1 MSKFNI
7 NGLTD
12 AQQQSCMSFMITD
25 AERIAILNARGTHM
39 TGFSAQKRPGSDSK
53 VYFWS
58 EGLQPSDDIRELI
71 ADKNPIRAAE
81 KFLAVFMA
89 FYESKSQYPEPRPKL
104 PQAELKD
111 ANPESESESVIELS
125 LCSFDEFLPE
135 PGKTYRFVKN
145 PGCPVCAQVDLIMGL
160 SRRAQG

>member
-1 MSKFNI
+1 MPKFNI

-25 AERIAILNARGTHM
+25 AERIETLKERAAAM
-39 TGFSAQKRPGSDSK
+39 TGYYVFQDGHNFYVWSD
-53 VYFWS
+53 
-58 EGLQPSDDIRELI
+58 GLQPSDDIRELI

-81 KFLAVFMA
+81 KFLSA
-89 FYESKSQYPEPRPKL
+89 FFAKS
-104 PQAELKD
+104 ELKTGSPHSQPVFRHKAEPKPVEEAAKLKD
-111 ANPESESESVIELS
+111 NEVIELS

-145 PGCPVCAQVDLIMGL
+145 PGCPVCAQVDLIMGM